1 MAAVPS
7 PTRLARP
14 GLLRAALALL
24 CAALPAAGAV
34 AQGQALEAKLSGRAL
49 IDALRGGGHVVL
61 LRHAATDP
69 FVAEPGTVD
78 LADCA
83 TQRNLSETGRKQA
96 VAMGRAFET
105 LGIPVGKVISSP
117 YCRCVDTAKLAF
129 GEAEVSSELTVGDD
143 LAYEERAA
151 RGAKIRKIVGA
162 KPPDGTNA
170 VLVTH
175 TGILLYTF
183 GLQAQP
189 EGIAHVFRAAEFGPA
204 VYVGAIL
211 PGEWGAIAK
220 EAAEAPA
227 AP

>member
-1 MAAVPS
+1 MMAVSKPS
-7 PTRLARP
+7 RHSQSRLL
-14 GLLRAALALL
+14 GAALALL
-24 CAALPAAGAV
+24 FVALPPAYAA

-49 IDALRGGGHVVL
+49 IDALRGGGLVML
-61 LRHAATDP
+61 MRHTATDSY
-69 FVAEPGTVD
+69 VGDPGTLD

-83 TQRNLSETGRKQA
+83 TQRNLSETGRLQA
-96 VAMGRAFET
+96 EAIGRAIKT
-105 LGIPVGKVISSP
+105 LGIPVGEVISSP

-129 GEAEVSSELTVGDD
+129 GETEVSPELTVGDD

-162 KPPDGTNA
+162 KPADGMNT

-183 GLQAQP
+183 GLQAKP
-189 EGIAHVFRAAEFGPA
+189 EGIAHVFRPAEFGPA

-211 PGEWGAIAK
+211 PGEWGPL
-220 EAAEAPA
+220 AEESAGPPA